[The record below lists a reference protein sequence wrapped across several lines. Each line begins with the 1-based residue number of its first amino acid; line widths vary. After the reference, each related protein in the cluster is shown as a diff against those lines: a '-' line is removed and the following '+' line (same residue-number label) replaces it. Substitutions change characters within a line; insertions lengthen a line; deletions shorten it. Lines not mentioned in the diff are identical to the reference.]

1 MKFAVCKQMYAYFS
15 VVASS
20 SDKITAILYPAV
32 DCITAYLMGNSD
44 EHEKI
49 DR

>member
-1 MKFAVCKQMYAYFS
+1 MKFAVREQMCAYFR
-15 VVASS
+15 VVAVS
-20 SDKITAILYPAV
+20 SDKIMAILYPAV
-32 DCITAYLMGNSD
+32 DCIAADLMGNSD